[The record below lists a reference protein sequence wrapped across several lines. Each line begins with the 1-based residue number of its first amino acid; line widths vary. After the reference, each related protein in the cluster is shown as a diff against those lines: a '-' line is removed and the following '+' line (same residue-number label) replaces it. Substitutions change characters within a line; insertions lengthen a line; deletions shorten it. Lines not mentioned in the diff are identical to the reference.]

1 MFGIRTTRNV
11 TFVGFRGISM
21 IRLVALAGG
30 VVLCGFVW
38 AEEDGKDAQSEV
50 KKLKGT
56 WKTANLIWNGK
67 DYLASGKKGFN
78 FVFKGDVA
86 TIEGNDAVQ
95 KEYAKIRVKL
105 DLSTMPKMMDITVL
119 GGIQKDAVIESIYEL
134 KGDELKI
141 CAKVFG
147 KERPSEFASPAGSSI
162 ALLVLKREE

>member
-1 MFGIRTTRNV
+1 I
-11 TFVGFRGISM
+11 
-21 IRLVALAGG
+21 AG
-30 VVLCGFVW
+30 VLLLCGIVW
-38 AEEDGKDAQSEV
+38 AEEGDKDARSEV

-56 WKTANLIWNGK
+56 WKTAKLIWNGK
-67 DYLASGKKGFN
+67 DYLAGGKKGFN

-86 TIEGNDAVQ
+86 TIEGNDAVK

-105 DLSTMPKMMDITVL
+105 DLSTTPKIMDITVL
-119 GGIQKDAVIESIYEL
+119 GGVQKDAVIEGIYEL

-147 KERPSEFASPAGSSI
+147 KDRPSEFASPAGSSI